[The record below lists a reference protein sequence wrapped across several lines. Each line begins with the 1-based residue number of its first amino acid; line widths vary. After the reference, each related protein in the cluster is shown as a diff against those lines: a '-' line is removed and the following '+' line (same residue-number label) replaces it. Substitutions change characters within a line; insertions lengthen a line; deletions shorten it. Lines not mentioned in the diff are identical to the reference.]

1 MQSDVTDTIGNREVH
16 KYLIIK
22 LSQEA
27 ESAKVLANN
36 AEKGFS
42 VEEERKLDSSMKN
55 EEFIDKKRKMELKMD
70 QDRAELERKK
80 KEQARI
86 QPSYFGGGRT
96 AKYIDLIDD
105 HRNHARGLLGDCYR
119 RNVSPG

>member
-86 QPSYFGGGRT
+86 QPSYFGGGPNG
-96 AKYIDLIDD
+96 KIY
-105 HRNHARGLLGDCYR
+105 
-119 RNVSPG
+119 